1 MKHKGYY
8 KSPLG
13 RICIEEKD
21 GAIAGLYF
29 VKSMD
34 EKETTE
40 NEITEN
46 ETIENETI
54 EEAKRQLGEYFSG
67 RRREF
72 TLPVRLEGTDFQV
85 KVWRAL
91 QTIPYGE
98 TRSYGDIAKQIG
110 NPKAARAIG
119 NANNKNHILLLVPCH
134 RVIGADGSLV
144 GFESG
149 LDAKK
154 YLLELENPRFGK
166 K

>member
-13 RICIEEKD
+13 MICIEEKE
-21 GAIAGLYF
+21 GSIAGLYF
-29 VKSMD
+29 VKSID
-34 EKETTE
+34 EKETT
-40 NEITEN
+40 
-46 ETIENETI
+46 ENETI
-54 EEAKRQLGEYFSG
+54 EEAKRQLEEYFSG

-144 GFESG
+144 GFGSG
-149 LDAKK
+149 LDVKK
-154 YLLELENPRFGK
+154 YLLELEKVR
-166 K
+166 

>member
-13 RICIEEKD
+13 MICIEEKE
-21 GAIAGLYF
+21 GSIAGLYF
-29 VKSMD
+29 VKSID
-34 EKETTE
+34 EKETT
-40 NEITEN
+40 
-46 ETIENETI
+46 ENETI
-54 EEAKRQLGEYFSG
+54 EEAKRQLEEYFSG

-144 GFESG
+144 GFGAG
-149 LDAKK
+149 LDVKK
-154 YLLELENPRFGK
+154 YLLELEKVR
-166 K
+166 